1 MTGIIKPLSNSAVS
15 NSVTYSS
22 YGNNSLVRFTH
33 TSAVTTSALI
43 TCKDSSNTNTNWT
56 LVITGGTQVIVQK
69 GATDILTSNSTDA
82 SLTAV
87 PVAYKN

>member
-1 MTGIIKPLSNSAVS
+1 MIIKPLGNSAVS

-22 YGNNSLVRFTH
+22 YGNNTLVRFTH
-33 TSAVTTSALI
+33 ASALTSSALV

-56 LVITGGTQVIVQK
+56 MVITGGSEVIVQK
-69 GATDILTSNSTDA
+69 GATDILTSNSTDT

-87 PVAYKN
+87 PVAYKG